1 MSLCVAHRYS
11 LEEIQQIELA
21 CTGGLTVSPTI
32 MDILKYIESQIVIP
46 NEDAAATATG
56 APDHHRFSDV
66 SRRQSAMAPKRRQH
80 RGGHGGG
87 GHGGGGDPTF
97 QATKRT
103 EVGAFDKQ
111 LNDIRAMMNKLSLK
125 NVEVQKPIVVEAMA
139 KFLANLE
146 EEQEDG
152 LQLQTIR
159 KFTDILVSNP
169 FLVKVYVE
177 LYAALCMPT
186 FPYHQEFTK
195 VVTETLTTEYM
206 ASLRDLQPVV
216 ESSEDYDAFC
226 EYNKRNDKR
235 KAWATFFA
243 EASKQC
249 PVTFAPSLLRGMVEE
264 LFAVVQQNLVVEHK
278 THQVDEVT
286 ENIAVLLSCGSLELK
301 QDPTVQTSVRELTLK
316 KPKDFPSWSSRA
328 LFKYMDLVI
337 H

>member
-1 MSLCVAHRYS
+1 MSLCVAHRYP

-21 CTGGLTVSPTI
+21 APGTTVPATI
-32 MDILKYIESQIVIP
+32 MDILKFIESQIVIP
-46 NEDAAATATG
+46 NEDAAAAATTAS
-56 APDHHRFSDV
+56 DHPRFSD
-66 SRRQSAMAPKRRQH
+66 RRQSALAPKRRQH
-80 RGGHGGG
+80 RGHGGG
-87 GHGGGGDPTF
+87 QGGSDPAF

-146 EEQEDG
+146 EQEDDG

-159 KFTDILVSNP
+159 KLTDILVSNP

-177 LYAALCMPT
+177 LYAALCVPI
-186 FPYHQEFTK
+186 FPYHQEFTQ

-249 PVTFAPSLLRGMVEE
+249 PATFAPSLVQSMVHE
-264 LFAVVQQNLVVEHK
+264 LFTLVQENLVVEHK

-286 ENIAVLLSCGSLELK
+286 ENIAVLLSCGSHELK
-301 QDPTVQTSVRELTLK
+301 QDPAVQKSVRELTLK